1 MSCLVGMVGGF
12 YVDGFFLG
20 GGRATEDFV
29 VIIRGVGFSSWF
41 GGVF

>member
-1 MSCLVGMVGGF
+1 MWMV
-12 YVDGFFLG
+12 FFW